1 MSYEQFVN
9 PLLWEPSV
17 EECHRTGQVES
28 HSPKAQRYRQ
38 GLEVALIP
46 LLEKRQRRIQSRK
59 RVYGVAA
66 WQHSAAN
73 WSKISPTV
81 RGTAGSRLSPRK
93 FRSRYTAKTR
103 NMGLKSQ
110 KAQPSKV
117 GNRSLPFSI
126 PGSRHKRA
134 QLPAR

>member
-59 RVYGVAA
+59 CVYGVAVSELPSSHGGVA
-66 WQHSAAN
+66 AQRCKLEQNQSHRQGHCWLSSQSA
-73 WSKISPTV
+73 
-81 RGTAGSRLSPRK
+81 
-93 FRSRYTAKTR
+93 
-103 NMGLKSQ
+103 
-110 KAQPSKV
+110 
-117 GNRSLPFSI
+117 
-126 PGSRHKRA
+126 
-134 QLPAR
+134 